1 MVGYFFGVRSL
12 HYRFS
17 RTQLLIGSEG
27 IERLRKSKVAVI
39 GIGGVGSFAAEAL
52 ARAGIG
58 ELVLVDDDVIC
69 LTNINR
75 QIHALQSTVGLPKVE
90 VMKKR
95 ILDINPDAIVTC
107 FKDFYSEET
116 ADKIL
121 ADNLDY
127 VVDAIDTIKSKIDL
141 IIRCKKSDIPI
152 ISSMGAGNKLD
163 PTMFKVADISDT
175 SVCPMARVM
184 RKELRKS
191 GIQKGIKVVFS
202 TEQPVKTLQENL
214 CKTKCVCPKDSVKHC
229 DFRRSIPG
237 SISFVPSVAG
247 LIMAGEVIRD
257 ICLTILP

>member
-1 MVGYFFGVRSL
+1 MVGYFFEVRNL
-12 HYRFS
+12 QHWFS
-17 RTQLLIGSEG
+17 RTQLLLGSEG
-27 IERLRKSKVAVI
+27 IDKLRKSRVAVI

-58 ELVLVDDDVIC
+58 ELVLVDYDIIC

-95 ILDINPDAIVTC
+95 ILDINPDARVTC

-121 ADNLDY
+121 AGNLNY
-127 VVDAIDTIKSKIDL
+127 VVDAIDTIKSKVDL
-141 IIRCKKSDIPI
+141 IIRCKKSNIPI

-163 PTMFKVADISDT
+163 PTMFRVADLSQT
-175 SVCPMARVM
+175 SVCPMARVI
-184 RKELRKS
+184 RRELGKS
-191 GIQKGIKVVFS
+191 GIRNGVKVVFS
-202 TEQPVKTLQENL
+202 TEQPVKTVQENL
-214 CKTKCVCPKDSVKHC
+214 CKTDCVSPKDSSGNYALRK
-229 DFRRSIPG
+229 STPG

-257 ICLTILP
+257 ILFI